1 MLESGD
7 HIIYRLAMAVRK
19 GRRWQARERGA
30 RRQFAVC
37 FVDVSYRGN
46 PSRVTETTCSTHKP
60 FLKVKR

>member
-7 HIIYRLAMAVRK
+7 HN
-19 GRRWQARERGA
+19 GCARGEEVASARASGA

-37 FVDVSYRGN
+37 FVDASYRGN